1 MTSPASVLE
10 NYRNRRL
17 IMKKFILTLFAATI
31 LAACASAPDPTKQ
44 AVLDFRQPPNQLST
58 ARLVNIDGRN
68 IVGNASQFTHWVDPG
83 EHVIVLAA
91 ALDASTQVGTVNRSA
106 NRGQGTTTIVAEAGK
121 RYRIAA
127 QATDNTGGWEPVVW
141 KIEDL

>member
-1 MTSPASVLE
+1 LAAGAFE
-10 NYRNRRL
+10 NSRDRKL
-17 IMKKFILTLFAATI
+17 IMKKTILMILAATI
-31 LAACASAPDPTKQ
+31 LAGCAAAPDPTKQ
-44 AVLDFRQPPNQLST
+44 GVLDFGRPPNPFAT

-91 ALDASTQVGTVNRSA
+91 ALDASVGTVNRSA
-106 NRGQGTTTIVAEAGK
+106 NRGQGETTIVVEAGK
-121 RYRIAA
+121 RYRLAA

-141 KIEDL
+141 QIQDL

>member
-1 MTSPASVLE
+1 LH
-10 NYRNRRL
+10 
-17 IMKKFILTLFAATI
+17 ITLFELIAFHTND
-31 LAACASAPDPTKQ
+31 LQ
-44 AVLDFRQPPNQLST
+44 GVLDFGRPPNQFAT

-91 ALDASTQVGTVNRSA
+91 ALDASVGTVNRSA
-106 NRGQGTTTIVAEAGK
+106 NRGQGETTIVVEAGK
-121 RYRIAA
+121 RYRLAA

-141 KIEDL
+141 QIQDL